1 MKGYI
6 IINFM
11 VTYLLLSLLRCV
23 SPIVTIA
30 TVLTNDS
37 EMFQGGLSF
46 KEAIRTVKKT
56 FHPCSDHL
64 ALAWLYHEWE
74 LLHDEGEA
82 EALRFSQSKG
92 MNNVNMKLIS
102 SKNKIPAIAL
112 NTAYNGFL
120 MTVLPFQTGFY
131 ITYGISKC
139 STIFVQ
145 CVCDPNHM
153 AQLWSS
159 AHSVFFLLFFPTFQY
174 SEDFW
179 LVIELN
185 YFQFVTEMLVF
196 RRHCVQQ
203 LLCE

>member
-1 MKGYI
+1 
-6 IINFM
+6 
-11 VTYLLLSLLRCV
+11 
-23 SPIVTIA
+23 
-30 TVLTNDS
+30 
-37 EMFQGGLSF
+37 MFQGGLSL
-46 KEAIRTVKKT
+46 KEAIRTVKKA

-74 LLHDEGEA
+74 SLRREEGEA

-92 MNNVNMKLIS
+92 VNNVNMKLVS
-102 SKNKIPAIAL
+102 SRNKIHVITV

-120 MTVLPFQTGFY
+120 MTVLPFQVTGFY
-131 ITYGISKC
+131 ITCVSSKC

-145 CVCDPNHM
+145 CICDPNHM
-153 AQLWSS
+153 AQYAALLWRS
-159 AHSVFFLLFFPTFQY
+159 AYSVFFLLFFPTVQY

-185 YFQFVTEMLVF
+185 SFQFVTKMLIF
-196 RRHCVQQ
+196 RKHCVEQ